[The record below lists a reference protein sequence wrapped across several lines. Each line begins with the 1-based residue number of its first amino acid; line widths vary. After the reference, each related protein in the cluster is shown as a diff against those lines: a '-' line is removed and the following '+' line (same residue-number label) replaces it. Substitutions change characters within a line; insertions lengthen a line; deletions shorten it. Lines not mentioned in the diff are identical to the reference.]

1 MKKFLVTGS
10 TGFIGRHVVK
20 ALQHHGHQVIEAS
33 NQVGIDLTDQTQVGA
48 LPDVDVV
55 IHLAG
60 INTPLMF
67 VKKSHHVTR
76 TNLLATQYL
85 LDRYCGKIQ
94 RFILASTCESQ
105 AGAMDYFDT
114 PLPIDE
120 NIPVSIADIQDPRSC
135 YGGSK
140 LANEL
145 QVMSAHHEHNLPY
158 TIIRYSNVYGP
169 GQKNQFI
176 PDFINRAKNGDLT
189 LFGGDSTR
197 NFMYI
202 DDAAEATVK
211 VAESASCKNQIVNLG
226 SNLTYSIQQVA
237 QVIINQLGITDQL
250 ILNPGPCR
258 YRQSNMDKLHQLTG
272 FTAEID
278 LIEGIKRT
286 INS

>member
-20 ALQHHGHQVIEAS
+20 ALQHHGHQVVEAS
-33 NQVGIDLTDQTQVGA
+33 NRTGVDLTDQARVHA
-48 LPDVDVV
+48 LPDVDFV

-60 INTPLMF
+60 INTPSMF
-67 VKKSHHVTR
+67 IKQSHHVTR

-105 AGAMDYFDT
+105 AGAMDYFNT
-114 PLPIDE
+114 SLPIDE
-120 NIPVSIADIQDPRSC
+120 NIPVAIADIQDPRSC

-145 QVMSAHHEHNLPY
+145 QVMSAHHEYNLPY

-176 PDFINRAKNGDLT
+176 PDFINRAKNGDLA
-189 LFGGDSTR
+189 LSGGDSTR

-211 VAESASCKNQIVNLG
+211 VAESASCENQIVNLG
-226 SNLTYSIQQVA
+226 NNQVHSIQQVA
-237 QVIINQLGITDQL
+237 QIILDHLGVSSPL
-250 ILNPGPCR
+250 KLAPGASR

-272 FTAEID
+272 FESKID
-278 LIEGIKRT
+278 LVEGIKRT
-286 INS
+286 ING